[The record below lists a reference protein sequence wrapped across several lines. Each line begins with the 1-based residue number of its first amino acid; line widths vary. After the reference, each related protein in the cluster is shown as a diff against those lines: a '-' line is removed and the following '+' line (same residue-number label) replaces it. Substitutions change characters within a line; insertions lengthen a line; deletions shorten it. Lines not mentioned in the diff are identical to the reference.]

1 MPATLPDPMTNSGKL
16 DENGRVT
23 DAAVRI
29 GDGPRGRGRMR
40 RLFVE
45 SEGDSIVAAAPLL
58 SLTGIWRWAWP
69 YMKPFRRWLIV
80 SVVLTAM
87 VPLIEAA
94 RIYMLKVMVDE
105 VLVPR
110 DLEPF
115 VWIAAVVLGFTV
127 LFGVTSYF
135 ATYVA
140 AWVGQRFVRSMTT
153 DFFRH
158 LQGLS
163 LDFFERHRL
172 GDILA
177 RLVADVRSIETLVLS
192 GINNILLA
200 VFKIAIFTGMLFYI
214 HWQLALVV
222 LVVAPAFWLV
232 MRWLTRLVK
241 RATRERSR
249 RGGSLVAVAEESLS
263 NAALVQAYNRQG
275 FEIERFDREN
285 QGAMQSSLVTWR
297 LKALV
302 TPLIDGMQGVAALAV
317 LALGTLAL
325 RDEELTVGG
334 LLVFIA
340 YVTQLFTPVRQLAAQ
355 YNLIA
360 GATAGA
366 ERVIEFFEHRPTVV
380 DAPGAVA
387 LPRATGLIE
396 FDSVTFRYPGTER
409 NAVAGA
415 SLRIEPGETVALV
428 GDSGA
433 GKTTLTKLLLRF
445 YDVQGGAVRID
456 GRDVRE
462 VQLESLRDSIAV
474 LMQEAFIFEG
484 TIRENIRY
492 GRPDASDEA
501 VVRAA
506 KAADADGFISSL
518 PEGYDTLVGQKG
530 RRLSGGQ
537 RQRVAIARAM
547 IRDAPILVMDEPTTG
562 LDAGSGERIMRP
574 LDNLMSGRTTIV
586 ISHNL
591 VTAGRADRIVVMENG
606 TAVEQG
612 SPAELIAKD
621 GAFARLRR
629 LHEAGMTAMSER

>member
-1 MPATLPDPMTNSGKL
+1 MNRPNQ
-16 DENGRVT
+16 DENGRMT
-23 DAAVRI
+23 DAGRR
-29 GDGPRGRGRMR
+29 DGGQRLRGRMR
-40 RLFVE
+40 RLFVD
-45 SEGDSIVAAAPLL
+45 SEGDTIVTAAPLL

-69 YMKPFRRWLIV
+69 YMKPFRRWLAV
-80 SVVLTAM
+80 AVVLTLM
-87 VPLIEAA
+87 VPVIEAA
-94 RIYMLKVMVDE
+94 RIYMLKVTVDE

-115 VWIAAVVLGFTV
+115 AWIAAVVLGLTV
-127 LFGVTSYF
+127 LFGLTSYF
-135 ATYVA
+135 ATYAA

-192 GINNILLA
+192 GVNNILLA

-214 HWQLALVV
+214 DWQLALVV
-222 LVVAPAFWLV
+222 LVVAPVFWLV

-302 TPLIDGMQGVAALAV
+302 TPLIDTMQGVAALAV

-325 RDEELTVGG
+325 RDGELTVGG

-366 ERVIEFFEHRPTVV
+366 ERVIEFFNHRPTVV

-387 LPRATGLIE
+387 LPPRDGFHRVRFGDVPLPGNREERAG
-396 FDSVTFRYPGTER
+396 GC
-409 NAVAGA
+409 VAACRARRDRG
-415 SLRIEPGETVALV
+415 V
-428 GDSGA
+428 G
-433 GKTTLTKLLLRF
+433 RR
-445 YDVQGGAVRID
+445 QR
-456 GRDVRE
+456 GRQDD
-462 VQLESLRDSIAV
+462 L
-474 LMQEAFIFEG
+474 
-484 TIRENIRY
+484 
-492 GRPDASDEA
+492 DEA
-501 VVRAA
+501 PAAFLRRPRAA
-506 KAADADGFISSL
+506 QSASMARICAKSRSSHFAK
-518 PEGYDTLVGQKG
+518 T
-530 RRLSGGQ
+530 
-537 RQRVAIARAM
+537 
-547 IRDAPILVMDEPTTG
+547 
-562 LDAGSGERIMRP
+562 
-574 LDNLMSGRTTIV
+574 
-586 ISHNL
+586 
-591 VTAGRADRIVVMENG
+591 
-606 TAVEQG
+606 
-612 SPAELIAKD
+612 SP
-621 GAFARLRR
+621 
-629 LHEAGMTAMSER
+629 S

>member
-1 MPATLPDPMTNSGKL
+1 VTNGPNQ
-16 DENGRVT
+16 DENGRL
-23 DAAVRI
+23 ARNAL
-29 GDGPRGRGRMR
+29 RGLRLRGRMR
-40 RLFVE
+40 QLFVE
-45 SEGDSIVAAAPLL
+45 DEGDTIVTAAPLL
-58 SLTGIWRWAWP
+58 SLPRIWRWVWP
-69 YMKPFRRWLIV
+69 YLRPFRRWLIV
-80 SVVLTAM
+80 AVVLTLM
-87 VPLIEAA
+87 VPVIEAA
-94 RIYMLKVMVDE
+94 RLYMLKVMVDE
-105 VLVPR
+105 VLVPE
-110 DLEPF
+110 DLDPF
-115 VWIAAVVLGFTV
+115 VWIAAVVLGLTL
-127 LFGVTSYF
+127 LFGVTSYC
-135 ATYVA
+135 ATYSA
-140 AWVGQRFVRSMTT
+140 AWVGQRFIRSMTT

-192 GINNILLA
+192 GINNVLLA
-200 VFKIAIFTGMLFYI
+200 VFKIVIFGGMLFYI
-214 HWQLALVV
+214 DWQLALVV
-222 LVVAPAFWLV
+222 VVVAPIFWLV
-232 MRWLTRLVK
+232 MRWLTRLVR

-249 RGGSLVAVAEESLS
+249 RGGGLVAVAEESLS
-263 NAALVQAYNRQG
+263 NVALVQAYNRQG
-275 FEIERFDREN
+275 FEIDRFDREN

-302 TPLIDGMQGVAALAV
+302 TPFIDSMQGVAALGV

-325 RDEELTVGG
+325 RDGDLTVGG

-366 ERVIEFFEHRPTVV
+366 ERVIEFFDHRPTVV
-380 DAPGAVA
+380 DAPGAVL
-387 LPRATGLIE
+387 LPRSTGRVE
-396 FDSVTFRYPGTER
+396 FDAVSFRYPGTER
-409 NAVAGA
+409 NAIEDV
-415 SLRIEPGETVALV
+415 SLRVEPGETVALV

-445 YDVQGGAVRID
+445 YDVEGGVVRID

-462 VQLESLRDSIAV
+462 VQLESLRDNIAV

-492 GRPDASDEA
+492 GRPVASDEA

-506 KAADADGFISSL
+506 EAADAHGFISDL
-518 PEGYDTLVGQKG
+518 PDGYDTLVGQKG

-537 RQRVAIARAM
+537 RQRIAIARAM
-547 IRDAPILVMDEPTTG
+547 IREAPILILDEPTTG
-562 LDAGSGERIMRP
+562 LDVGSGERIMRP
-574 LDNLMSGRTTIV
+574 LDNLMRGRTTIV

-591 VTAGRADRIVVMENG
+591 VTAGRADRIVVMKNG
-606 TAVEQG
+606 AIAEVG
-612 SPAELIAKD
+612 SPADLVAQD
-621 GAFARLRR
+621 GEFARLRR
-629 LHEAGMTAMSER
+629 LHEAGMAALSGR